1 MVSSRFK
8 KNMESFLKSMA
19 SPLVNIGINPNM
31 VTIMA
36 LIVTVIAGSLITN
49 WRNSAWMLPAAG
61 FLLILSG
68 LLDALD
74 GAVARLS
81 LRVTPF
87 GGFLD
92 SVSDRYSDAII
103 LGAVTISGLVQPIY
117 GLAALIGSIMV
128 SYTRS
133 RSEAAG
139 VDMAGV
145 GLAERAERILILSI
159 AIILGYYNPWI
170 LDLGVSLLAI
180 LTHLT
185 VVQRC
190 LHFSRASRNF

>member
-1 MVSSRFK
+1 MVSNRFK
-8 KNMESFLKSMA
+8 KNLESFLKSMA
-19 SPLVNIGINPNM
+19 TPLVNIGINPNI

-36 LIVTVIAGSLITN
+36 LTVATFAGYLITN
-49 WRNSAWMLPAAG
+49 WRRSAWMLPAAG
-61 FLLILSG
+61 ALLILSG

-139 VDMAGV
+139 VYMAGV

-180 LTHLT
+180 LTHVT
-185 VVQRC
+185 VIQRC
-190 LHFSRASRNF
+190 LHFSRASRSL